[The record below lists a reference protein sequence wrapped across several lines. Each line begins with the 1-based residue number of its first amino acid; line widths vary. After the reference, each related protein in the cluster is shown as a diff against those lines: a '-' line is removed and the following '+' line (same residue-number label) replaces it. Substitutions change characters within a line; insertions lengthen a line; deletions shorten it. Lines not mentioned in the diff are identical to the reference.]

1 MLDLFSD
8 MAEGILDQLGED
20 AFLAGATNPIKIN
33 IEHGVQLA
41 GMGGEEAQ
49 YRGDLVANRDVATVM
64 TKHAPTAGQSFTFAP
79 TALPIYAGRTFRLEF
94 LVEDN
99 GFTKRF
105 VVMEAK

>member
-20 AFLAGATNPIKIN
+20 AFLAGAATPIKIN

-41 GMGGEEAQ
+41 GISGEEAQ
-49 YRGDLVANRDVATVM
+49 YRGDLVANRDVATIM
-64 TKHAPTAGQSFTFAP
+64 TKFQPAAGQSFTFAP
-79 TALPIYAGRTFRLEF
+79 SALSIYAGRTYRLEF

-99 GFTKRF
+99 GYTKRF
-105 VVMEAK
+105 VIMEAR